1 MYSGF
6 ISVSISIISAGP
18 ALFLTASF
26 SFSGPIATAGIAT
39 AATTTAAGVGAVQ
52 AIASAVGSRLAAR
65 LRPARAPQPKQP
77 ARALAAATHTKRKG
91 VAAAPPLCGG
101 DVRDGAGDGAATD
114 GRSPETPGVTAA
126 PPLGAVVGVPLGGV
140 VGSGVGGA
148 LGALGAL
155 GAGVGAGIG
164 RSLGAGVGENVLTET
179 DSTDADDIDR
189 DRRGGESTSE
199 ADPSRRAPS
208 SVANSTIAAVRLPST
223 MEELSTSVTYCRGA
237 QNRARA
243 SRRA

>member
-6 ISVSISIISAGP
+6 ISISISIISAGP

-39 AATTTAAGVGAVQ
+39 AATTTAAGVGSVQ

-77 ARALAAATHTKRKG
+77 ARELAAATHTKRKG

-101 DVRDGAGDGAATD
+101 DVRDGAGDGAAAD
-114 GRSPETPGVTAA
+114 GRSPETSSVTAA
-126 PPLGAVVGVPLGGV
+126 PPLGAVVGAPLGGV

-148 LGALGAL
+148 LGALGA
-155 GAGVGAGIG
+155 GVGAGVG

-208 SVANSTIAAVRLPST
+208 SVADSTIAAVRLPST